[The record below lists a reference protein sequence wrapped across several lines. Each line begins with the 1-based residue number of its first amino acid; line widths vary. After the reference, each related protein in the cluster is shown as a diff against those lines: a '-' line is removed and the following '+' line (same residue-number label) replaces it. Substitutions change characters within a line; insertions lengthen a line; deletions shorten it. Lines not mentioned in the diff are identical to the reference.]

1 MKAHFVSNARVCGDW
16 PRPHT
21 RRRGRYSSLP
31 RSKSTGLI
39 IWTCTAA
46 SDSSGHARTRKSMN
60 KIVRK
65 TTDVTLRRRHSIDQH
80 RSLSWK
86 GSFVASRWSTLPN
99 HETLSMRRE
108 PWREMR
114 NGIVDCLNG
123 RASVNTYSTS
133 I

>member
-86 GSFVASRWSTLPN
+86 GSFCGKPLVNLAQPRDAINASRAMEGDEKW
-99 HETLSMRRE
+99 HR
-108 PWREMR
+108 
-114 NGIVDCLNG
+114 
-123 RASVNTYSTS
+123 
-133 I
+133 